1 MKAITSPSTYL
12 RRNNSWVLIVTI
24 TFIVFKWVLNV
35 MPDSTMVP
43 VVYLHYA
50 KWISFFKTV
59 GALVLLCSPIILY
72 AHFYSVLKERFSKY
86 IFWALS
92 AVVLLGCPLLLSS
105 GNIASLLI
113 PSEVTM
119 MPEVVGM
126 NALVL
131 SVLAVLTQPSSWLV
145 SKLSFASLSSNLTP
159 TRIIVGLLFILSIHG
174 TLRIKMVNGEEMGF
188 LMLWLQNILVL
199 AFYYLFFKINHEYL
213 IQKIFKQKGVV
224 YYFFAF
230 LGLMMLFYLP
240 LALIYYFLPGF
251 RTFLNYNLADTWIGD
266 GKRAYWAIYS
276 GTITGFMIMT
286 IPLAILVEWF
296 TQANS
301 IVKLRGEKSATEL
314 SLLKQQIN
322 PHFFFNTLNN
332 VYAMSLT
339 NDKNTSQGILQLSDL
354 MRYVIYK
361 GQEEKVSLALE
372 VKYIEDYLD
381 LQKLRLHKTLDFRFE
396 KEIEDDDKAIAPLL
410 FIILIENAF
419 KHGIEGAERQ
429 SYLHLKLTQSEN
441 TLYFSCYNS
450 VEEGSAVTESGLGLR
465 NLRRRLELLY
475 PGRHDLAI
483 QEYPDSYRADLS
495 IQL

>member
-1 MKAITSPSTYL
+1 MKSNTSLTTYL
-12 RRNNSWVLIVTI
+12 TQNNSWVLLVTI

-35 MPDSTMVP
+35 MPDSTMTP

-50 KWISFFKTV
+50 KWITFFKTV
-59 GALVLLCSPIILY
+59 GALILIFSPIVLY
-72 AHFYSVLKERFSKY
+72 AHFYSFLQQRFSKSV
-86 IFWALS
+86 FWTMS
-92 AVVLLGCPLLLSS
+92 AFLLIGYPVLVSYTNMS
-105 GNIASLLI
+105 FLI

-126 NALVL
+126 NGLVL
-131 SVLAVLTQPSSWLV
+131 SVLAVFTQPGNWLV
-145 SKLSFASLSSNLTP
+145 SKLSFYSLSKILTP
-159 TRIIVGLLFILSIHG
+159 TRIILGLLLVLSIQG

-188 LMLWLQNILVL
+188 LLLWVQNVFLL

-213 IQKIFKQKGVV
+213 IQIIFKEKGVV

-230 LGLMMLFYLP
+230 LGLMMLFYIP
-240 LALIYYFLPGF
+240 MMLIYYFLPGF

-266 GKRAYWAIYS
+266 GQRAYWAIYS

-301 IVKLRGEKSATEL
+301 IIKLKGEKSQTEL

-339 NDKNTSQGILQLSDL
+339 NDKSTSQGILQLSDL

-361 GQEEKVSLALE
+361 GQEETVSLNDE
-372 VKYIEDYLD
+372 VKYLEDYLD
-381 LQKLRLHKTLDFRFE
+381 LQKLRLHKNLDLRFE
-396 KEIEDDDKAIAPLL
+396 KEIEVGETAITPLL
-410 FIILIENAF
+410 FIILVENAF
-419 KHGIEGAERQ
+419 KHGIEGAEGEG
-429 SYLHLKLTQSEN
+429 YLHLALKQAGRKVS
-441 TLYFSCYNS
+441 FSCYNS
-450 VEEGSAVTESGLGLR
+450 VETGGPEKTPGLGLK

-475 PGRHDLAI
+475 PDRHNLSI
-483 QEYPDSYRADLS
+483 EEYPDSYRVDLT